1 MKRYFREPIVHFVI
15 LGALLVF
22 IHSLWNVWQGV
33 QGRTITVSASE
44 IERLSQAWSNT
55 SGRAPNDRDIDYII
69 DQYVKEEVLV
79 REAQRLGLEEGD
91 VIMRRRLAQKMDF
104 LISAEGE
111 AEDAS
116 DRELRA
122 FYEENKGQFASSER
136 RSFNH
141 IYLSPEKYGDGI
153 ESQAQQILEQLKSG
167 VDWKGLG
174 DPFIQKR
181 SYAVIPQAEVGRLFG
196 PDFATAIFALNQGQW
211 SGPIG
216 SAFGL
221 HLVRIETVDDA
232 LQADFEAVKAQV
244 RDAWRAQQ
252 QLEFKAQKVD
262 DLVSGYTILIEDIDK

>member
-1 MKRYFREPIVHFVI
+1 MKRYLRDPIVHFIV

-22 IHSLWNVWQGV
+22 IHNLWNDWQGIE
-33 QGRTITVSASE
+33 GRTINVSASE
-44 IERLSQAWSNT
+44 IERLSKTWSST
-55 SGRAPNDRDIDYII
+55 SGRVPSDKDRDYII

-79 REAQRLGLEEGD
+79 REAQRLGLGEGD

-111 AEDAS
+111 AEEAS
-116 DRELRA
+116 DSELRN
-122 FYEENKGQFASSER
+122 FYDEHKAQFASNER

-141 IYLSPEKYGDGI
+141 VYLSPEKYGNAI
-153 ESQAQQILEQLKSG
+153 ESQAQQLLEQLQAG
-167 VDWKGLG
+167 VDWKDMG

-196 PDFATAIFALNQGQW
+196 PDFAKAIFALKQGQW

-221 HLVRIETVDDA
+221 HLVKIETVDDA
-232 LQADFEAVKAQV
+232 LQADFEAVKPQV

-252 QLEFKAQKVD
+252 QLKFKAQKVD
-262 DLVSGYTILIEDIDK
+262 DLVSGYTIIIEDNDT

>member
-1 MKRYFREPIVHFVI
+1 MKRYLREPIVHFIV

-22 IHSLWNVWQGV
+22 IHNLWSDWQGV
-33 QGRTITVSASE
+33 QRRTINVSASE
-44 IERLSQAWSNT
+44 IERLSKAWSST
-55 SGRAPNDRDIDYII
+55 SGRVPSEKDIDYII

-79 REAQRLGLEEGD
+79 REAERLGLGEGD

-104 LISAEGE
+104 LISAESE

-116 DRELRA
+116 ASELRQ
-122 FYEENKGQFASSER
+122 FYDENKTQFASNER

-141 IYLSPEKYGDGI
+141 VYLSPEKYGDGI
-153 ESQAQQILEQLKSG
+153 ERQAQLVLEQLKKG
-167 VDWKGLG
+167 IDWKGLG

-196 PDFATAIFALNQGQW
+196 PDFASAIFKLKQGQW

-221 HLVRIETVDDA
+221 HLVKIETVDDA
-232 LQADFEAVKAQV
+232 LQADFEAVKPQV

-252 QLEFKAQKVD
+252 QLKFKAQKVD
-262 DLVSGYTILIEDIDK
+262 DLVSDYRIIVEDK